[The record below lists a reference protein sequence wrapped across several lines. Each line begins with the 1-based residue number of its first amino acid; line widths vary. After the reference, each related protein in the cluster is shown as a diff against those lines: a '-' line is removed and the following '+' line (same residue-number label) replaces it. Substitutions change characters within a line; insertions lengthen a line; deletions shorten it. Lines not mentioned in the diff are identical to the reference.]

1 VISRPDGKGM
11 RKPRQMR
18 TRRRPAVSTLT
29 IIQIT
34 SPCKIH
40 IAPMVIWVLPL
51 LIESRVIHMS
61 KVKKQFIDCPNVKNC
76 HPRGIIPKFVTKT
89 LQKNTKTKKRTPP
102 APPPMFHLTSCPT
115 SNMPTPWAE
124 AFSLP
129 VFSFIAPAAQ
139 NPGQTSPAY
148 ILKNGETNP
157 IRRPSLFR
165 LILCYSL

>member
-1 VISRPDGKGM
+1 M
-11 RKPRQMR
+11 RLPRTLGR
-18 TRRRPAVSTLT
+18 GFRHLPLST
-29 IIQIT
+29 
-34 SPCKIH
+34 SCFPFKIH
-40 IAPMVIWVLPL
+40 IEPMVNWLLPP
-51 LIESRVIHMS
+51 LIESTAIYMS
-61 KVKKQFIDCPNVKNC
+61 KVKKQFIHCPNVKNC

-129 VFSFIAPAAQ
+129 VFSFTAPAAP
-139 NPGQTSPAY
+139 NPGQSGAAY

-157 IRRPSLFR
+157 IRQPGLFR
-165 LILCYSL
+165 LIHCYSL